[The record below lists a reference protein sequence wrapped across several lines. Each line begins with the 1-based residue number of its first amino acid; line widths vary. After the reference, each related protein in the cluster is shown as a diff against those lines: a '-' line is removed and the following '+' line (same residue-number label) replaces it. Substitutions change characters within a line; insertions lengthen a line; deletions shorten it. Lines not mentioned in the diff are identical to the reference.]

1 MTADVMARRLS
12 TISSS
17 THESTATCFLLRVSS
32 LWLTMPFGPSSVTDA
47 REERARSLK
56 RLTVAATERVSPLAA
71 AAAAEDDD
79 AGAAV
84 ALESSASESERC
96 EAVAEGMPGSMGSCR
111 GDGNSDDGSSC
122 DADAVAKAAPPRRRR
137 RSKAACVA
145 VDVASMVEAGS
156 GPATRT
162 HTMHGDA
169 RDTAT
174 TADGAEGDVVQHGR
188 RFTAESAR
196 TAGMPRASERAMER
210 ERTVSEEERRGRSLT
225 RTQKL
230 VHRCGSRR
238 LGSRG
243 VESSISRA
251 STRGTTQPTND
262 TARETQRRR
271 AGGCSAEEKREQ
283 QQRRGERGASEA
295 ERETAK
301 TQSANIVGV
310 SFAVSLAGADFIDV
324 DGKYL
329 SCSLEPRIDGEQDLD
344 LD

>member
-71 AAAAEDDD
+71 AAAAAAAAADDADD

-271 AGGCSAEEKREQ
+271 AGGEVAQRKRRENNKDA
-283 QQRRGERGASEA
+283 ERGASE
-295 ERETAK
+295 R
-301 TQSANIVGV
+301 S
-310 SFAVSLAGADFIDV
+310 
-324 DGKYL
+324 
-329 SCSLEPRIDGEQDLD
+329 
-344 LD
+344 